1 MYVGHRF
8 EYIVIIHL
16 ILMVALAFYFAPAG
30 WPMLP
35 LALLHLALFMM
46 PEDLRFASDVK
57 IRLAKTLFG
66 TSLAVNTVLF
76 LFGGYVVFTA
86 GPWGFFF
93 WYLAGI
99 NLAIANRVGRAL
111 KSIEHHPPSPLARG
125 AEENSA
131 LDAASFWEKA
141 TYFGDF
147 AVAGYVGFMVAGA
160 ISQISTGNTIA
171 FLGKWIWPGL
181 LIVALVMGVRNLRRR
196 ALDTATQAALEKKGE
211 GATVTK
217 PALIVDDR
225 VMPAV
230 VRGGEKKTNKKQRRQ
245 GGFIGEMPMRVTTAA
260 SGRTGGYGQW
270 VVLFVWF
277 GFTLCGYISF
287 KYAPFTPS
295 ALSGKTGMLI
305 AGLSTAV
312 VLWLMAVRIRR
323 APQQVARDMA
333 RKTFLDR
340 LFAVCSLFVI
350 GPLLLAFPLYAL
362 AYTAHGLTAQTTM
375 ETQRVDFADNGRPC
389 VYLEEDKVG
398 FCMDRAETFAAAVNE
413 GNDLSF
419 MMQRSISGV
428 SVESY
433 APRHGGMSR

>member
-1 MYVGHRF
+1 MYIYRF
-8 EYIVIIHL
+8 EHIVIIHL

-35 LALLHLALFMM
+35 LALLHLALFLM

-57 IRLAKTLFG
+57 IRLAKALFG
-66 TSLAVNTVLF
+66 ISLAINAALF
-76 LFGGYVVFTA
+76 LFGVYVVFTA
-86 GPWGFFF
+86 GPLGFFF

-99 NLAIANRVGRAL
+99 NLAIANRVGRGL
-111 KSIEHHPPSPLARG
+111 KNIERHPPSPLARS
-125 AEENSA
+125 AEENRA
-131 LDAASFWEKA
+131 LDAALVWEKVS
-141 TYFGDF
+141 YFGDF
-147 AVAGYVGFMVAGA
+147 AVAGYVGFMIAGA
-160 ISQISTGNTIA
+160 ISQISAGHAIV
-171 FLGKWIWPGL
+171 FLGKWIWLGL
-181 LIVALVMGVRNLRRR
+181 LIVALVMGLRNLRRR
-196 ALDTATQAALEKKGE
+196 ALDRATQAALEKKGD

-217 PALIVDDR
+217 PAFIADDR

-230 VRGGEKKTNKKQRRQ
+230 VRGGEKKTSKKQRGQ
-245 GGFIGEMPMRVTTAA
+245 GGFIGETPVRATVAT
-260 SGRTGGYGQW
+260 SGRAGGYVQW

-287 KYAPFTPS
+287 IYEPFTPS
-295 ALSGKTGMLI
+295 TLSYKTGMLI

-323 APQQVARDMA
+323 APQRVARDMA

-340 LFAVCSLFVI
+340 LFVIGSLFFV

-375 ETQRVDFADNGRPC
+375 ETQRVDFANNGRPC

-398 FCMDRAETFAAAVNE
+398 FCMDKAETFAAAVNE
-413 GNDLSF
+413 GKDLSF
-419 MMQRSISGV
+419 IMQRSIFGV

-433 APRHGGMSR
+433 APRHGEMSR